1 MLLGFFHDYL
11 MIALFGTNKYSQIS
25 YNTKI
30 EKKIDEY
37 LFMCAYSPLFHFLIA
52 AAAENQQLV
61 DSVVFQLNHIVNL
74 STKK

>member
-1 MLLGFFHDYL
+1 
-11 MIALFGTNKYSQIS
+11 
-25 YNTKI
+25 
-30 EKKIDEY
+30 
-37 LFMCAYSPLFHFLIA
+37 MCAYGPLFHFLIA

>member
-37 LFMCAYSPLFHFLIA
+37 LCVLNSPLFHFLIA

>member
-30 EKKIDEY
+30 EKKNRWV
-37 LFMCAYSPLFHFLIA
+37 FMCAYSPLFHFLIA